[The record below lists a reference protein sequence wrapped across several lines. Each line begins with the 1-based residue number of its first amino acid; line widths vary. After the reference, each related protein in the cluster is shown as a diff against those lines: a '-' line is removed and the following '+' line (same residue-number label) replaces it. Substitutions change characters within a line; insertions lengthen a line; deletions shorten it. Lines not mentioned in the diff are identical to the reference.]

1 MIKFLT
7 FMVAIFLTSSLFGLS
22 LDSYQSTVTRLDGNN
37 AVVTDNPSVVL
48 GSSAIIIHN
57 YDDKHRTIIAKAVAD
72 KRESGELFLKLYYY
86 KDLNQDA
93 LPSYKIIPQVGD
105 TVIFNYLYKRVLPI
119 VPNKAA
125 FKSLKQRFSA
135 IDFLHP
141 DLFAYQLAKDSNQKP
156 TVSDFRA
163 ECNSDDFGL
172 LLFNIEDKGYFVD
185 CTSFKVLSSF
195 DMPIQGEMM
204 SPFYTRIKEIKAKF
218 FGFGSDDMKE
228 YNSYYKKLLGL

>member
-7 FMVAIFLTSSLFGLS
+7 FLAIISLTSSLYALN
-22 LDSYQSTVTRLDGNN
+22 LDSYKSTVTRLSGSD
-37 AVVTDNPSVVL
+37 AVVSDNPTIKL

-72 KRESGELFLKLYYY
+72 KREGGELFLKLYYY

-105 TVIFNYLYKRVLPI
+105 SVIFNYLYKRVLPI

-125 FKSLKQRFSA
+125 FKSLKQRFSN

-141 DLFAYQLAKDSNQKP
+141 DLFAYQLAKDSNPKP

-185 CTSFKVLSSF
+185 CTSFKVIHSF
-195 DMPIQGEMM
+195 DMPIEGEMM

-218 FGFGSDDMKE
+218 FGLGSDDMKE